1 MATPVEVLERSLAR
15 ARHKLTVDEFHR
27 MGEAGILD
35 EDDRVELLEGEIF
48 DMAPIGSRHASIVDF
63 LTERFTL
70 AARQRL
76 LVRTQGP
83 LQIPPHN
90 EPLPDLLL
98 LEPRADR
105 YRDALPRPADVLLV
119 VEVSDST
126 LDRDRDVKIPL
137 YGRHGIPEAWLIN
150 VQQKTVSMY
159 RQPGPEGYLHLVEL
173 REGSAAAECLPD
185 GAIPLAELFG

>member
-15 ARHKLTVDEFHR
+15 ARHKLTTDEFHR

-35 EDDRVELLEGEIF
+35 ADDRVELLEGEIF

-63 LTERFTL
+63 LSERFTL
-70 AARQRL
+70 VSQQRV

-83 LQIPPHN
+83 LQVPPHN

-98 LEPRADR
+98 LKPRPDR

-137 YGRHGIPEAWLIN
+137 YGRQGISEAWLVN
-150 VQQKTVSMY
+150 VHQKTVSIY
-159 RQPGPEGYLHLVEL
+159 RQPCPEGYRNLLEL
-173 REGSAAAECLPD
+173 REGAAAAECLPD
-185 GAIPLAELFG
+185 GAVPLAELFG